1 MAPIML
7 SDQQWDALF
16 HACRPLPPDTRDA
29 FVRALANRLS
39 GESAVGDG
47 QLARAIQETLKQ
59 FWRPPPPDK
68 PPNHTRKRVGAALL

>member
-1 MAPIML
+1 VKSSVLISSIQRGVRFSCTPPMLRCTEVSPPMAEMLTPTML

-39 GESAVGDG
+39 G
-47 QLARAIQETLKQ
+47 
-59 FWRPPPPDK
+59 
-68 PPNHTRKRVGAALL
+68 